1 MILAT
6 SRSDVMLKKSLGK
19 GQTTIT
25 TLERM
30 CEQFKLDPTTAT
42 PVRDAYVIT
51 NEDISSTKTKTLFEQ
66 SLATKHPATKIIF
79 INKSTKPIYQ
89 NGLAGIDAILQ
100 KPKPQT
106 ISQTI
111 SAVISA
117 DTMIEEINRA
127 PTTIGEI
134 PVYNPE
140 TVHKSEP
147 ITESAQP
154 DIKEEEEEVKKE
166 ELILDPVTEFK
177 DVPVT
182 EIMQE
187 ESNIV
192 KRIKSAGSVADVSI
206 IAREI
211 QATTLIKD
219 LVESN
224 STYAGIEEKLKSL
237 NDIIMNILSDV
248 RIKSLDEKLS
258 KIRAVLHDKAFFAS
272 KGDTLIEQRLEE
284 VIDAICSQT
293 SALLQTRL
301 DEIDTAI
308 RRSRECK
315 DMGTN
320 NTRLSG
326 LNEIRANLTLE
337 LRTLETEIA
346 DIFRSTD
353 RLIISTA
360 TKLSEASD
368 KITDNEMI
376 NTQLKARE
384 SYIISDETHTAVRA
398 ALELASDK
406 VPEEFKILKL
416 KIVSMNKLLSK
427 LCDIDD
433 EIIAAQQVLI
443 NFLKSKN
450 VEDSVIVEGL
460 LKKALR
466 VYIGSEGTGTTIIP
480 YLLSRYKSRQNANVL
495 IVDLTGFDKYKDY
508 GIQYTNIDSYLA
520 EMNQKEFM
528 LVAGKIDNTIEA
540 AQRIVTTLIK
550 AADYYRVI
558 NVVLTPQQR
567 ELYETIAQDV
577 LSVNFITDT
586 NVKNINE
593 MREVIERSSFP
604 NVGRRVIINKCDVP
618 VRPIITKLGLDD
630 QIDFQL
636 CTIRTIPALVDASL
650 NGYNPYGISSVDF
663 EMEEVLKHA

>member
-19 GQTTIT
+19 GQTTTT

-79 INKSTKPIYQ
+79 INKSAKPIYQ

-100 KPKPQT
+100 KPKPQH

-117 DTMIEEINRA
+117 DTISEEINRA

-134 PVYNPE
+134 PVYSPE

-147 ITESAQP
+147 ITEIVQP
-154 DIKEEEEEVKKE
+154 DIKEEEVEKE
-166 ELILDPVTEFK
+166 ELTLDPTPEFK

-258 KIRAVLHDKAFFAS
+258 KIRSILHDKAFFAS

-368 KITDNEMI
+368 KITDNDMI

-406 VPEEFKILKL
+406 VPEEFKVLKL
-416 KIVSMNKLLSK
+416 KVVSMNKLLSK
-427 LCDIDD
+427 LCDVDN

-450 VEDSVIVEGL
+450 VEDSIIVEGL

-495 IVDLTGFDKYKDY
+495 IVDLTGFEKYKDY

-528 LVAGKIDNTIEA
+528 LVAGSIDNSIEA

-558 NVVLTPQQR
+558 NVVLTPHQR

-636 CTIRTIPALVDASL
+636 CTIRTIPVLVDASL
-650 NGYNPYGISSVDF
+650 NCYNPYGISSVDL

>member
-19 GQTTIT
+19 GQTITT

-79 INKSTKPIYQ
+79 INKSSKPIYQ

-100 KPKPQT
+100 KPKPQH

-117 DTMIEEINRA
+117 DTISEEINRD
-127 PTTIGEI
+127 PNTIGEI

-140 TVHKSEP
+140 NVHKSEP
-147 ITESAQP
+147 ITEIVQP
-154 DIKEEEEEVKKE
+154 DIKEEEVEKE
-166 ELILDPVTEFK
+166 ELTLDPAPEFK

-187 ESNIV
+187 GSNIV

-248 RIKSLDEKLS
+248 RIKSLDERLS
-258 KIRAVLHDKAFFAS
+258 KIRAILHDKAFFAS

-406 VPEEFKILKL
+406 VPEEFKVLKL
-416 KIVSMNKLLSK
+416 KVVSMTKLLSK
-427 LCDIDD
+427 LCDVDN

-495 IVDLTGFDKYKDY
+495 IVDLTGFEKYKDY

-528 LVAGKIDNTIEA
+528 LVAGSIDNSIEA

-550 AADYYRVI
+550 AADYYRII

-636 CTIRTIPALVDASL
+636 CTIRTIPVLVDASL
-650 NGYNPYGISSVDF
+650 NCYNPYGISSVDL

>member
-19 GQTTIT
+19 GQTITT

-79 INKSTKPIYQ
+79 INKSSKLIYQ

-100 KPKPQT
+100 KPKPQH

-117 DTMIEEINRA
+117 DTISEEINRD
-127 PTTIGEI
+127 PNTIGEI

-140 TVHKSEP
+140 NVHKSEP
-147 ITESAQP
+147 ITEIVQP
-154 DIKEEEEEVKKE
+154 DIKEEEVEKE
-166 ELILDPVTEFK
+166 ELTLDPAPEFK

-248 RIKSLDEKLS
+248 RIKSLDERLS
-258 KIRAVLHDKAFFAS
+258 KIRAILHDKAFFAS

-326 LNEIRANLTLE
+326 LNEI
-337 LRTLETEIA
+337 A
-346 DIFRSTD
+346 DR
-353 RLIISTA
+353 
-360 TKLSEASD
+360 
-368 KITDNEMI
+368 
-376 NTQLKARE
+376 
-384 SYIISDETHTAVRA
+384 
-398 ALELASDK
+398 
-406 VPEEFKILKL
+406 
-416 KIVSMNKLLSK
+416 
-427 LCDIDD
+427 
-433 EIIAAQQVLI
+433 
-443 NFLKSKN
+443 KS
-450 VEDSVIVEGL
+450 
-460 LKKALR
+460 
-466 VYIGSEGTGTTIIP
+466 
-480 YLLSRYKSRQNANVL
+480 
-495 IVDLTGFDKYKDY
+495 
-508 GIQYTNIDSYLA
+508 
-520 EMNQKEFM
+520 
-528 LVAGKIDNTIEA
+528 
-540 AQRIVTTLIK
+540 
-550 AADYYRVI
+550 
-558 NVVLTPQQR
+558 VV
-567 ELYETIAQDV
+567 
-577 LSVNFITDT
+577 
-586 NVKNINE
+586 
-593 MREVIERSSFP
+593 
-604 NVGRRVIINKCDVP
+604 
-618 VRPIITKLGLDD
+618 
-630 QIDFQL
+630 
-636 CTIRTIPALVDASL
+636 
-650 NGYNPYGISSVDF
+650 
-663 EMEEVLKHA
+663 